1 LVLVLAKLHFHSVP
15 TRPISLKATKML
27 IAHFIFGIFG
37 NITAMTLFLVPL
49 ITFWRI
55 IKNKSTEEFSGF
67 PYVSTLLNCL
77 LSAWYGMPFVSP
89 NNLLVSTVNG
99 TGAVIELCYAIVFI
113 FYIRDKKYRIKI
125 FGLLVIVLVFF
136 GVVALVSLL
145 ALHGNG
151 RKLFCGFAAAIFSI
165 CMYGSPLSIMR
176 LVMKTKSVKYM
187 PFFLSLCV
195 FLCGTS
201 WFIFGLLGNDLFVSV
216 PNGVGS
222 GLGALQ
228 LILYAV
234 YKDWKKSE
242 KGKTSSPTVQDGGNE
257 EERKVVADPMNAL
270 EMGFNGHTNG
280 HNPYANGLNAMSK

>member
-1 LVLVLAKLHFHSVP
+1 LVLAKLHFHSVP

-77 LSAWYGMPFVSP
+77 LSLWYGLPFISA

-99 TGAVIELCYAIVFI
+99 AGAVLELCYVVVFL
-113 FYIRDKKYRIKI
+113 FYIQDKKYRVKI
-125 FGLLVIVLVFF
+125 FGLLVIVLNFF
-136 GVVALVSLL
+136 AMVALVSLL
-145 ALHGNG
+145 ALHGHA

-165 CMYGSPLSIMR
+165 CMYASPLSIMR
-176 LVMKTKSVKYM
+176 TVIKTKSVKYM
-187 PFFLSLCV
+187 PFFLSLFV

-201 WFIFGLLGNDLFVSV
+201 WFIYCLLGNDPFVSV

-222 GLGALQ
+222 VLGAMQ

-234 YKDWKKSE
+234 YKDWKKKNASI
-242 KGKTSSPTVQDGGNE
+242 SSPPVKEEGKGG
-257 EERKVVADPMNAL
+257 ADHMNAM
-270 EMGFNGHTNG
+270 EMGSYGRTNADS
-280 HNPYANGLNAMSK
+280 PSDISRANKSKP